1 MKKQLWMV
9 LVLAIGMVGCA
20 QTPQEEGEVQVSD
33 STTESVEVAHEN
45 DPLEGFNRVMWDFN
59 YEILDPYL
67 VRPVSLGYVNY
78 VPDPARE
85 MIRNF
90 LSNLDEPSSMVNS
103 ILMGNGKDAVLH
115 FNRFWI
121 NTFFGLGGVIDIATA
136 AEITKKDNVAF
147 GDALGSYGVGH
158 GPYLMVPGYGP
169 TTVRNLTDTVDG
181 LYVPLTY
188 LNFWQGLG
196 KWALEGMESRA
207 ALVSQEPLLEASPDP
222 YALTRDAYIQR
233 QDFKAG
239 IVEEEDPEEEAMLD
253 DFLDEIDE

>member
-1 MKKQLWMV
+1 MKKQLWIV
-9 LVLAIGMVGCA
+9 LVLAMGMVGCA
-20 QTPQEEGEVQVSD
+20 QTPEEEQAPLS
-33 STTESVEVAHEN
+33 SNQTESIDTSHEN
-45 DPLEGFNRVMWDFN
+45 DPLEGFNRLMWDIN
-59 YEILDPYL
+59 YEVLDPYL

-85 MIRNF
+85 MISNF

-103 ILMGNGKDAVLH
+103 ILMGNGEDAVLH

-147 GDALGSYGVGH
+147 GDALGSHGVGN

-239 IVEEEDPEEEAMLD
+239 IVQEEDPEEEAMLD
-253 DFLDEIDE
+253 DFLDEFDE